1 MKDNDSKGNDR
12 KAEKRSINILLT
24 NDDGIYATGINELAK
39 ALAAVADIYICAP
52 EEEKSAT
59 SHSIT
64 VRKPFAV
71 REVDHPAAVWA
82 ASVAGTPA
90 DCVKVA
96 VKVLRSRGVEL
107 DMVFSGINH
116 GANLGTDTLYSGTV
130 QAAVEGALCDKPS
143 VAVSVNSL
151 SPKNWEPACRLAV
164 NCAKKAYGRLD
175 KNTVLNINL
184 PDVPE
189 EDLKGVRY
197 TRLGIREYDDWV
209 KPYEGNEK
217 VREKKQ
223 DGEEDEYIVMPQK
236 NHIGGRMY
244 IYGGQPVFFEELEDD
259 VDIKAMQDGYA
270 SITPIKYDMTDHEL
284 IDEVKDWKIEE

>member
-1 MKDNDSKGNDR
+1 MSDTGSMAKNNKTL
-12 KAEKRSINILLT
+12 NILLT
-24 NDDGIYATGINELAK
+24 NDDGIYADGINELAK
-39 ALAAVADIYICAP
+39 TLTAVADVYICAP
-52 EEEKSAT
+52 EEERSAS

-64 VRKPFAV
+64 VRKPFKV
-71 REVDHPAAVWA
+71 KEIDHPAAVWA

-90 DCVKVA
+90 DCVKVG
-96 VKVLRSRGVEL
+96 VKVLRNRGVEI

-151 SPKNWEPACRLAV
+151 SPKNWEPACRMAL
-164 NCAKKAYGRLD
+164 NCVEKAYGRLD
-175 KNTVLNINL
+175 KNTVLNINF

-189 EDLKGVRY
+189 EELKGVRY
-197 TRLGIREYDDWV
+197 TRLGIREYDDWI
-209 KPYEGNEK
+209 KPYEGHDKAKEARSGAK
-217 VREKKQ
+217 
-223 DGEEDEYIVMPQK
+223 EDEYIAVPQK

-259 VDIKAMQDGYA
+259 IDIKAMQEGYA
-270 SITPIKYDMTDHEL
+270 SITPIKYDMTDHGL
-284 IDEVKDWKIEE
+284 IDEVSSWKIDE

>member
-1 MKDNDSKGNDR
+1 MSDTGSKAMN
-12 KAEKRSINILLT
+12 KKTLNILLT
-24 NDDGIYATGINELAK
+24 NDDGIYADGINELAK
-39 ALAAVADIYICAP
+39 ALTAVADVYICAP
-52 EEEKSAT
+52 EEERSAT

-64 VRKPFAV
+64 VRKPFKV

-90 DCVKVA
+90 DCVKVG
-96 VKVLRSRGVEL
+96 VKVLRTRDVEI

-151 SPKNWEPACRLAV
+151 SPKNWGPACRLAL
-164 NCAKKAYGRLD
+164 NCVEKAYGRLD

-189 EDLKGVRY
+189 EELKGVRY
-197 TRLGIREYDDWV
+197 TRLGIREYDDWI
-209 KPYEGNEK
+209 KPYEGRDKAKEAK
-217 VREKKQ
+217 ADAKE
-223 DGEEDEYIVMPQK
+223 GEYIAVPQK

-259 VDIKAMQDGYA
+259 IDIKAMQDGYA
-270 SITPIKYDMTDHEL
+270 SITPIRYDMTDHDL
-284 IDEVKDWKIEE
+284 IDQVRDWKLEE

>member
-1 MKDNDSKGNDR
+1 MS
-12 KAEKRSINILLT
+12 EKRTLNILLT
-24 NDDGIYATGINELAK
+24 NDDGIYADGINELAK
-39 ALAAVADIYICAP
+39 ALASVADVYICAP

-71 REVDHPAAVWA
+71 KEINHPAAVWA

-90 DCVKVA
+90 DCVKVGI
-96 VKVLRSRGVEL
+96 KVLRTNGVEI

-116 GANLGTDTLYSGTV
+116 GSNLGTDTLYSGTV
-130 QAAVEGALCDKPS
+130 QAAIEGALCEKPS

-151 SPKNWEPACRLAV
+151 APKNWGPACRLAV
-164 NCAKKAYGRLD
+164 QSVKKAYGKLGLM
-175 KNTVLNINL
+175 TVLNINL

-189 EDLKGVRY
+189 EELKGVRY

-209 KPYEGNEK
+209 KPYEGNKK
-217 VREKKQ
+217 VREK
-223 DGEEDEYIVMPQK
+223 DGEEKEDEYIVMPQK
-236 NHIGGRMY
+236 NKGDGSLY
-244 IYGGQPVFFEELEDD
+244 IYGGEPVFFEDLEEE

-270 SITPIKYDMTDHEL
+270 SITPIKYDLTDHVLIGEVSKWG
-284 IDEVKDWKIEE
+284 IDE